1 MSHKQTVRQSDL
13 SDSQVEMIIK
23 DIAKGRIGTLQEEY
37 QLLKNS
43 LRIKSAYKNAHQ
55 ASQAIHFADVSRS

>member
-43 LRIKSAYKNAHQ
+43 LRIKSAYKNTTQ
-55 ASQAIHFADVSRS
+55 ASQTIHFADVSRS